1 MVLLIDL
8 LSELIKLGEKA
19 AKIARLIREQGEL
32 FKLLVEE
39 KDKDG
44 NKRFSQDFKTLA
56 DVLIQQ
62 TIKFYLNKKVRLIA
76 FYPLMPFIEIV
87 F

>member
-8 LSELIKLGEKA
+8 LSELIKLSEKA
-19 AKIARLIREQGEL
+19 AKVARLVREQGEL

-44 NKRFSQDFKTLA
+44 NKRFAQDFKTLA

-62 TIKFYLNKKVRLIA
+62 TIKFFLGKKVCESA
-76 FYPLMPFIEIV
+76 PL
-87 F
+87 

>member
-8 LSELIKLGEKA
+8 LSELIKLSEKA
-19 AKIARLIREQGEL
+19 GKVARLIREQGEL

-62 TIKFYLNKKVRLIA
+62 MIKFYFNRKVGNNPANL
-76 FYPLMPFIEIV
+76 YLYS
-87 F
+87 

>member
-1 MVLLIDL
+1 MLLIDL

-19 AKIARLIREQGEL
+19 SKVTRLIREQDEL

-44 NKRFSQDFKTLA
+44 NKRFVQDFKTLA

-62 TIKFYLNKKVRLIA
+62 TIKFYLNKKV
-76 FYPLMPFIEIV
+76 
-87 F
+87 

>member
-8 LSELIKLGEKA
+8 LNELIKLAEKA
-19 AKIARLIREQGEL
+19 AKIARFIREQGEL

-62 TIKFYLNKKVRLIA
+62 TINYYLNKKVRSSFNLS
-76 FYPLMPFIEIV
+76 F
-87 F
+87 

>member
-1 MVLLIDL
+1 MLLIDL
-8 LSELIKLGEKA
+8 LSELIKLAEKA
-19 AKIARLIREQGEL
+19 SKVTRLIREQDEL

-44 NKRFSQDFKTLA
+44 NKRFVQDFKTLA

-62 TIKFYLNKKVRLIA
+62 TIKFYLNKKV
-76 FYPLMPFIEIV
+76 
-87 F
+87 